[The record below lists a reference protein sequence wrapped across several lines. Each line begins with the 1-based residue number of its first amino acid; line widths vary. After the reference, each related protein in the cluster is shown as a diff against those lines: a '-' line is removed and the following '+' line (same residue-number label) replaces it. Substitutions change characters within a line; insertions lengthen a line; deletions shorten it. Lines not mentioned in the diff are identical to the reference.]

1 MVTNLHVSLQNYYF
15 FSIDFHIA
23 LSDLQVARPLCSAV
37 QGRQSMSAIGGE
49 VLGATPRKPP
59 IGRNRGRPRGV
70 RFHTPALAPHWAR
83 YRDARY
89 DFQLC
94 PSDPRPPF
102 PIGYD

>member
-15 FSIDFHIA
+15 LSIDFHIA

-59 IGRNRGRPRGV
+59 IGRDRGRPRGV
-70 RFHTPALAPHWAR
+70 RFHTLALAPHWAR
-83 YRDARY
+83 YQDARY
-89 DFQLC
+89 DFHFIFIFGQ
-94 PSDPRPPF
+94 D
-102 PIGYD
+102 I